1 MAIIK
6 WDDDGQEF
14 YVPDTL
20 LYAGDPQAAFAA
32 AIPLAKYQLMQ
43 RLELLESQLLNF
55 AEPSDAELLEF
66 ARQTHHAYL
75 ARRQISEQ
83 IDLAKQELAQWPS
96 R

>member
-14 YVPDTL
+14 YVPDAL

-32 AIPLAKYQLMQ
+32 AIPLVVYQAQQ
-43 RLELLESQLLNF
+43 RLAALEAQLENF
-55 AEPSDAELLEF
+55 AAPTDGELLEF
-66 ARQTHHAYL
+66 ARQTHPAYL
-75 ARRQISEQ
+75 ARRQISDQ

>member
-1 MAIIK
+1 MAIVT
-6 WDDDGQEF
+6 WDDDGSQF

-20 LYAGDPQAAFAA
+20 LYAGDAQAAFAA

-43 RLELLESQLLNF
+43 RIAELDAQLLNF
-55 AEPSDAELLEF
+55 PEPSDAELLEF

-75 ARRQISEQ
+75 ARRQIASQLETMNT
-83 IDLAKQELAQWPS
+83 ELAQWQS